1 MYQSLKDP
9 LFILRLVF
17 HCLFIIPL
25 FYEKYFYSLALIC
38 LVLVF
43 YAKVSKYQTLIEDSS
58 TSEKDRACFTK
69 VKRRWMILTFL
80 KE

>member
-1 MYQSLKDP
+1 MYQRLKDP
-9 LFILRLVF
+9 GFILRLVF
-17 HCLFIIPL
+17 HSLFIIPL

-58 TSEKDRACFTK
+58 TSEKDRTYFTK
-69 VKRRWMILTFL
+69 VKRRWMFLTFL
-80 KE
+80 NE